1 MVAVVTRNT
10 RTSVALPAGPAGT
23 LFFIHGANETS
34 EGLTA
39 NVTRIEDQ
47 VRKRGWD
54 VQVVAP
60 EWRRR
65 SGLRLGT
72 WQKALYRGRPAP
84 LVVPSVRA
92 GLGKAAVMK
101 LVTDYFEG
109 RRVALLDTL
118 GAQLLADALGYQK
131 HRASIQ
137 EVLKTELDEGGQG
150 GPRPAGP
157 AGRAQPR
164 RDRPGRPDGELARGA
179 RSRRA

>member
-10 RTSVALPAGPAGT
+10 RTSAAPPAGPAGT

-72 WQKALYRGRPAP
+72 WQKALYRGRPPP
-84 LVVPSVRA
+84 LVSPSVRA

-137 EVLKTELDEGGQG
+137 EVLKTSSRRRSRRPAAGRSCRSGSASAG
-150 GPRPAGP
+150 SPWSTCWRAGPR
-157 AGRAQPR
+157 R
-164 RDRPGRPDGELARGA
+164 